1 MKFRNGSFSF
11 ITPQS
16 VSFLKRKMSKR
27 TTEEE
32 GLKVKELNAIKKLFN
47 LRFCDED
54 DIEDLLQL
62 IYSNSDEYKSIFSL
76 EKVRSKST

>member
-1 MKFRNGSFSF
+1 MIELSTQRKN
-11 ITPQS
+11 
-16 VSFLKRKMSKR
+16 KMSSM
-27 TTEEE
+27 EE

-62 IYSNSDEYKSIFSL
+62 IYSSYEEYKGVYTL
-76 EKVRSKST
+76 EKVSGTR